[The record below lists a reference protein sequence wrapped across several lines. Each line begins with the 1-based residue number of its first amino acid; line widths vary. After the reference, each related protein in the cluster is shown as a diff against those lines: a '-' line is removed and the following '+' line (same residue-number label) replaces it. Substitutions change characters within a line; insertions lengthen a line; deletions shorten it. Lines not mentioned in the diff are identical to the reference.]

1 MMMKK
6 ISSPS
11 IKHSNRER
19 IFVSYPVE
27 NFSITKL
34 KMLNWANPF
43 NIFCFLDNHHYPS
56 VYHSHECLLAAGAVD
71 FLSPNQGIAFEAVKK
86 FSDKHQDWMFG
97 HFGYDLKNETEDL
110 VSENED
116 NIGFGNLFFFVPE
129 IIIELSSDKI
139 NIGLLE
145 NKHQE
150 IFNQIEKT
158 AIVSRKVK
166 IPATRTIQAKFSK
179 TEYIATVEQLKK
191 HILRGDC
198 YEINF
203 CQEYFIKDLLLDPLG
218 VYIALNAISPNPFA
232 AFYKV
237 NDKFLACA
245 SPERYLK
252 RDGNRVF
259 SQPIK
264 GTWKKNNE
272 DEDEDLLNRTRLA
285 QSAKDRSENVMIVDL
300 VRNDLS
306 RICKEGTVRVDELFG
321 IYSYPNLH
329 HLVSSISGEL
339 SGTLHWVD
347 MVRATFPMG
356 SMTGAPKKK
365 VMQLIETYEK
375 TRRGIFSGALGY
387 VNPAKDFDFNV
398 VIRTILYNQTNRY
411 LSFSVGSGLTFYSD
425 SEEEYAECLLKM
437 ASIKKV
443 LTS

>member
-1 MMMKK
+1 
-6 ISSPS
+6 
-11 IKHSNRER
+11 
-19 IFVSYPVE
+19 
-27 NFSITKL
+27 
-34 KMLNWANPF
+34 MLNWANPF
-43 NIFCFLDNHHYPS
+43 DIFCFLDNHQYPTA
-56 VYHSHECLLAAGAVD
+56 YHSHECLLAAGAVD
-71 FLSPNQGIAFEAVKK
+71 SLSPDQGFAFDALKR

-116 NIGFGNLFFFVPE
+116 HIGFEDLFFFVPE
-129 IIIELSSDKI
+129 IIIELSSHSI
-139 NIGLLE
+139 NIGLLV
-145 NKHQE
+145 NRHQE
-150 IFNQIEKT
+150 IFDQIQI
-158 AIVSRKVK
+158 ASIDPGKVK
-166 IPATRTIQAKFSK
+166 TPQSGGIQARFSK
-179 TEYIATVEQLKK
+179 TEYLDAVERLKR

-203 CQEYFIKDLLLDPLG
+203 CQEYFIEELLLDPLG
-218 VYIALNAISPNPFA
+218 VYNALNAISPNPFA

-252 RDGNRVF
+252 KDGNRVF

-264 GTWKKNNE
+264 GTWKKNSV
-272 DEDEDLLNRTRLA
+272 DAGEDLLNRERLA

-306 RICKEGTVRVDELFG
+306 RICIEGSVRVDELFG

-329 HLVSSISGEL
+329 HLVSTISGDL
-339 SGTLHWVD
+339 PALLHWVD

-365 VMQLIETYEK
+365 VMQLIENYEK
-375 TRRGIFSGALGY
+375 TKRGLFSGAVGY
-387 VNPAKDFDFNV
+387 VTPAKDFDFNV
-398 VIRTILYNQTNRY
+398 VIRSILYNQTSRY

-425 SEEEYAECLLKM
+425 SEEEYAECLLKV
-437 ASIKKV
+437 ASIKRV